1 MSLENLLVDVFALYQ
16 KEEQG
21 DVDLFIRVIQRKL
34 TSKFMTLDLD
44 LSNAEKILDETKE
57 LLGFNELEKELS
69 HYDLNEYN
77 QKGKK
82 ELAKAH
88 VKICTIWNYFVLSSS
103 SPNDS
108 KELNKDNW
116 FDFLK
121 NNMKFIIDFI

>member
-1 MSLENLLVDVFALYQ
+1 
-16 KEEQG
+16 
-21 DVDLFIRVIQRKL
+21 
-34 TSKFMTLDLD
+34 MTLDLD

-57 LLGFNELEKELS
+57 LLGFNELEKKSS
-69 HYDLNEYN
+69 HLDLNEYN

-88 VKICTIWNYFVLSSS
+88 VKICTIWNYFVLSS
-103 SPNDS
+103 PNDS

>member
-69 HYDLNEYN
+69 HHDLNEYN

-88 VKICTIWNYFVLSSS
+88 VKICTIWNYFVLSS
-103 SPNDS
+103 PNDS

-116 FDFLK
+116 LDFLK
-121 NNMKFIIDFI
+121 NNIEIIIDFI

>member
-1 MSLENLLVDVFALYQ
+1 MLLENLLVDVFALYQ

-57 LLGFNELEKELS
+57 LLGFNELEKKSS
-69 HYDLNEYN
+69 HLDLNEYN

-88 VKICTIWNYFVLSSS
+88 VKICTIWNYFVLSS
-103 SPNDS
+103 PNDS